1 MLSVKESSNYEFEKF
16 AEICFI
22 LIGVVSVSPKSCYLI
37 YAFGKQGH
45 FLRAAAL
52 ENLGN
57 YCECLRS
64 YLKAYELD
72 TAHPTELLLRI
83 IQAVGCICQMSE
95 TEELCLAH
103 KGEIN
108 VALVSLISVLKLNS
122 RIA

>member
-1 MLSVKESSNYEFEKF
+1 MLSATYSPSIFVLPRVDV
-16 AEICFI
+16 ALI
-22 LIGVVSVSPKSCYLI
+22 LICVVSVSSKSYL

-57 YCECLRS
+57 YRECLRS

-95 TEELCLAH
+95 TEELSLAH
-103 KGEIN
+103 EGEIN
-108 VALVSLISVLKLNS
+108 DALVNCLRYLLTLSVQ
-122 RIA
+122 

>member
-1 MLSVKESSNYEFEKF
+1 MLLY
-16 AEICFI
+16 FI
-22 LIGVVSVSPKSCYLI
+22 IRAVSVSPKCCYL

-57 YCECLRS
+57 YRECLRS

-95 TEELCLAH
+95 TEELSLAH
-103 KGEIN
+103 EGEIN
-108 VALVSLISVLKLNS
+108 VALVNCLRYLLTLSVQ
-122 RIA
+122 